1 MVRRRSNRL
10 HSVVRA
16 LLPTALALLL
26 LAACTDTA
34 LYDHYQSVEKPWT
47 KDHIYYFTYDIDDNT
62 VPYDLALE
70 IRNND
75 LYPYQNLWLLCSEEP
90 PVGPMTHDTIECMLA
105 DDYGAWHGAG
115 IAIHHLSVPL
125 RSRYRFPHKGQYTL
139 GIRQGMRD
147 EQLNGIE
154 AIGLRIEASR

>member
-34 LYDHYQSVEKPWT
+34 RYDHYQSVEKPWT

-62 VPYDLALE
+62 VPYKSSMMKW
-70 IRNND
+70 I
-75 LYPYQNLWLLCSEEP
+75 PLWLSL
-90 PVGPMTHDTIECMLA
+90 V
-105 DDYGAWHGAG
+105 
-115 IAIHHLSVPL
+115 IAIS
-125 RSRYRFPHKGQYTL
+125 K
-139 GIRQGMRD
+139 M
-147 EQLNGIE
+147 
-154 AIGLRIEASR
+154 

>member
-1 MVRRRSNRL
+1 MVRRHSNRL

-16 LLPTALALLL
+16 LLPMVFALLL

-34 LYDHYQSVEKPWT
+34 RYDHYQSVEKPWT

-90 PVGPMTHDTIECMLA
+90 PVGPMTHD
-105 DDYGAWHGAG
+105 AG

-125 RSRYRFPHKGQYTL
+125 RSRYRSPHKGQYTL

>member
-16 LLPTALALLL
+16 LLPMVFALLL

-34 LYDHYQSVEKPWT
+34 RYDHYQSVEKPWT

-105 DDYGAWHGAG
+105 NDYGEWRGSG
-115 IAIHHLSVPL
+115 ISLYHLGIPL
-125 RSRYRFPHKGQYTL
+125 RTRRHFPHKGQYTL